1 MNIISPKRKIRKSYA
16 LPVDFDYYLPD
27 IKGVFILLLLLL
39 AGALIGNFVVLALTC
54 IPGSE
59 GLDSYSMLISY
70 PVMFIPALVYASA
83 KSRYNQGFD
92 MEQPVS
98 VDRNNFGKAGFPALA
113 VSVIIATF
121 AAGFIVD
128 PVSKLLPPTPEWF
141 DRMTEQIMVGTPL
154 WATLLSV
161 SVFAPVLEEW
171 LCRGMILRGLL
182 TRMKPGWAMVI
193 SSLFFALIH
202 LNPWQALPAFLLGML
217 FAYVYY
223 RTGSLKLTM
232 LMHCVNN
239 TFAVIA
245 GQIDSLRDV
254 DFMFQIMDRWQYISL
269 LAASLVIIVLFVDI
283 VWKNIPMK
291 SPEGN
296 IDVISVEDLAAPGD
310 RKQ

>member
-113 VSVIIATF
+113 VSVIIVTF

-182 TRMKPGWAMVI
+182 TRIKPGWAMVI

-232 LMHCVNN
+232 LMHCANN
-239 TFAVIA
+239 TLAALLGQNEAFREIDSYSEVLPLPLYIAAAVICA
-245 GQIDSLRDV
+245 
-254 DFMFQIMDRWQYISL
+254 
-269 LAASLVIIVLFVDI
+269 VIIAVFL
-283 VWKNIPMK
+283 
-291 SPEGN
+291 
-296 IDVISVEDLAAPGD
+296 LTL
-310 RKQ
+310 RKTVPPVFRSR

>member
-98 VDRNNFGKAGFPALA
+98 IDRNNFGKAGFPALA
-113 VSVIIATF
+113 VSVIIVTF

-182 TRMKPGWAMVI
+182 TRIKPGWAMVI

-232 LMHCVNN
+232 LMHCANN
-239 TFAVIA
+239 TLAALLGQNEAFREIDSYSEVLPLPLYIAAAVICA
-245 GQIDSLRDV
+245 VIVAVFLLTLRKTV
-254 DFMFQIMDRWQYISL
+254 PPVFRS
-269 LAASLVIIVLFVDI
+269 
-283 VWKNIPMK
+283 
-291 SPEGN
+291 
-296 IDVISVEDLAAPGD
+296 
-310 RKQ
+310 R

>member
-92 MEQPVS
+92 MEQPVP

-232 LMHCVNN
+232 LMHCANN
-239 TFAVIA
+239 TLAALLGQNEAFREIDSYSEVLPLPLYIAAAAICAVIVA
-245 GQIDSLRDV
+245 VFLLTLRKTV
-254 DFMFQIMDRWQYISL
+254 PPVFRS
-269 LAASLVIIVLFVDI
+269 
-283 VWKNIPMK
+283 
-291 SPEGN
+291 
-296 IDVISVEDLAAPGD
+296 
-310 RKQ
+310 R

>member
-39 AGALIGNFVVLALTC
+39 AGAMIGNFVVLALNC

-98 VDRNNFGKAGFPALA
+98 IDRNNFGKAGFPALA
-113 VSVIIATF
+113 VSVIIVTF

-232 LMHCVNN
+232 LMHCANN
-239 TFAVIA
+239 TLAALLGQNEAFREIDSYSEVIPLPLYIAAAVICA
-245 GQIDSLRDV
+245 VIVAVFLLTLRKTV
-254 DFMFQIMDRWQYISL
+254 PPVFRS
-269 LAASLVIIVLFVDI
+269 
-283 VWKNIPMK
+283 
-291 SPEGN
+291 
-296 IDVISVEDLAAPGD
+296 
-310 RKQ
+310 R

>member
-113 VSVIIATF
+113 VSVIIVTF

-182 TRMKPGWAMVI
+182 TRIKPGWAMVI

-232 LMHCVNN
+232 LMHCANN
-239 TFAVIA
+239 TLAALLGQNEAFREIDSYSEVIPLPLYIAAAVICA
-245 GQIDSLRDV
+245 VIVAVFLLTLRKTV
-254 DFMFQIMDRWQYISL
+254 PPVFRS
-269 LAASLVIIVLFVDI
+269 
-283 VWKNIPMK
+283 
-291 SPEGN
+291 
-296 IDVISVEDLAAPGD
+296 
-310 RKQ
+310 R

>member
-217 FAYVYY
+217 FA
-223 RTGSLKLTM
+223 
-232 LMHCVNN
+232 
-239 TFAVIA
+239 
-245 GQIDSLRDV
+245 
-254 DFMFQIMDRWQYISL
+254 
-269 LAASLVIIVLFVDI
+269 
-283 VWKNIPMK
+283 
-291 SPEGN
+291 
-296 IDVISVEDLAAPGD
+296 
-310 RKQ
+310 

>member
-113 VSVIIATF
+113 VSVIIVTF

-182 TRMKPGWAMVI
+182 TRIKPGWAMVI

-232 LMHCVNN
+232 LMHCANN
-239 TFAVIA
+239 TLAALLGQNEAFREIDSYSEVLPLPLYIAAAVICA
-245 GQIDSLRDV
+245 VIVAVFLLTLRKTV
-254 DFMFQIMDRWQYISL
+254 PPVFRS
-269 LAASLVIIVLFVDI
+269 
-283 VWKNIPMK
+283 
-291 SPEGN
+291 
-296 IDVISVEDLAAPGD
+296 
-310 RKQ
+310 R

>member
-1 MNIISPKRKIRKSYA
+1 M
-16 LPVDFDYYLPD
+16 
-27 IKGVFILLLLLL
+27 
-39 AGALIGNFVVLALTC
+39 
-54 IPGSE
+54 
-59 GLDSYSMLISY
+59 
-70 PVMFIPALVYASA
+70 
-83 KSRYNQGFD
+83 
-92 MEQPVS
+92 
-98 VDRNNFGKAGFPALA
+98 
-113 VSVIIATF
+113 
-121 AAGFIVD
+121 D

-232 LMHCVNN
+232 LMHCANN
-239 TFAVIA
+239 TLAALLGQNEAFREIDSYSEVLPLPLYIAAAVICA
-245 GQIDSLRDV
+245 VIVAVFLLTLRKTV
-254 DFMFQIMDRWQYISL
+254 PPVFRS
-269 LAASLVIIVLFVDI
+269 
-283 VWKNIPMK
+283 
-291 SPEGN
+291 
-296 IDVISVEDLAAPGD
+296 
-310 RKQ
+310 R

>member
-113 VSVIIATF
+113 VSVIIVTF
-121 AAGFIVD
+121 AA
-128 PVSKLLPPTPEWF
+128 
-141 DRMTEQIMVGTPL
+141 
-154 WATLLSV
+154 
-161 SVFAPVLEEW
+161 EEW

-182 TRMKPGWAMVI
+182 TRIKPGWAMVI

-232 LMHCVNN
+232 LMHCANN
-239 TFAVIA
+239 TLAALLGQNEAFREIDSYSEVLPLPLYIAAAVICA
-245 GQIDSLRDV
+245 
-254 DFMFQIMDRWQYISL
+254 
-269 LAASLVIIVLFVDI
+269 VIIAVFL
-283 VWKNIPMK
+283 
-291 SPEGN
+291 
-296 IDVISVEDLAAPGD
+296 LTL
-310 RKQ
+310 RKTVPPVFRSR

>member
-27 IKGVFILLLLLL
+27 IKGVFILLMLLL

-92 MEQPVS
+92 MEQPVP

-232 LMHCVNN
+232 LMHCANN
-239 TFAVIA
+239 TLAALLGQNEAFREIDSYSEVLPLPLYIAAAAICAVIVA
-245 GQIDSLRDV
+245 VFLLTLRKTV
-254 DFMFQIMDRWQYISL
+254 PPVFRS
-269 LAASLVIIVLFVDI
+269 
-283 VWKNIPMK
+283 
-291 SPEGN
+291 
-296 IDVISVEDLAAPGD
+296 
-310 RKQ
+310 R